1 MQAELLAP
9 AGSWDSLEAALKAG
23 ADAVYLG
30 GSLFGAR
37 AYADNLSTEKLMEA
51 IDLCHLHGRKLYLT
65 VNTLLKEAEL
75 SSMLYQYLAPLY
87 ETGLDAVIVQDF
99 GVFSFIRREFPELP
113 LHASTQMSVHSP
125 EGAAF
130 LASQG
135 ASRVVTARELS
146 LEELRAIHER
156 TDVEIE
162 SFIHGALCYCYSGEC
177 LLSSMIGG
185 RSGNRGRCAQ
195 PCRLPYSLYENGICL
210 AKEKYLLSPK
220 DICTLSILPQILEAG
235 VFSLKIE
242 GRMKKPAYTAEV
254 VRIYR
259 KYLDHYLKHGKK
271 NWKPDP
277 EDLRNLMDLYNR
289 GGFSEGY
296 YTSRNGKTMMSIHC
310 PSHFGTEGAAV
321 TGSQKGVFRL
331 KALED
336 LHAQDMLGEY
346 TLGNDVKKG
355 QSFSLRMAGSHKNGE
370 VLRRTRN
377 AALLAEIE
385 AFLNQKQIQEKINGK
400 LILSAG
406 KPAILILKNGRI
418 TAEVSGDTPEPA
430 KNQGLTR
437 ERLYKQ
443 LSKMGETPFALDE
456 LEIDMKEPV
465 FLPVQSIN
473 ELRRLGIAA
482 LTEASL
488 KEYRRSCQKRKQE
501 IVVSAESA
509 GSKERPMVFT
519 ASVQTQEQ
527 FLALL
532 SVAGIQ
538 RLYLDCEAFTELFS
552 FEKAQQ
558 AVETAHASGKEC
570 WLILP
575 RIFRLDIQKSW
586 DASGMGGILKLF
598 DGFLVRNLEAYSYLL
613 KKGISQK
620 ELLLDNW
627 FYVFNREAEAFW
639 REQQIW
645 QFTAPFEE
653 NAREL
658 QEKGVENDELP
669 VYGRI
674 PLMVSAQCFQKTLG
688 RCTKTPGVLELKD
701 RKGVVFPVRNNCSCC
716 QNTIY
721 NSTPLNLLEN
731 KKEICTLAPAALRL
745 SFTFES
751 GRETEDTARR
761 FVETFLENKAISDEK
776 RDFTRGHFKR
786 GVE

>member
-1 MQAELLAP
+1 M
-9 AGSWDSLEAALKAG
+9 
-23 ADAVYLG
+23 
-30 GSLFGAR
+30 
-37 AYADNLSTEKLMEA
+37 
-51 IDLCHLHGRKLYLT
+51 
-65 VNTLLKEAEL
+65 
-75 SSMLYQYLAPLY
+75 
-87 ETGLDAVIVQDF
+87 
-99 GVFSFIRREFPELP
+99 
-113 LHASTQMSVHSP
+113 
-125 EGAAF
+125 
-130 LASQG
+130 
-135 ASRVVTARELS
+135 
-146 LEELRAIHER
+146 
-156 TDVEIE
+156 
-162 SFIHGALCYCYSGEC
+162 
-177 LLSSMIGG
+177 
-185 RSGNRGRCAQ
+185 
-195 PCRLPYSLYENGICL
+195 
-210 AKEKYLLSPK
+210 
-220 DICTLSILPQILEAG
+220 
-235 VFSLKIE
+235 
-242 GRMKKPAYTAEV
+242 
-254 VRIYR
+254 
-259 KYLDHYLKHGKK
+259 
-271 NWKPDP
+271 
-277 EDLRNLMDLYNR
+277 
-289 GGFSEGY
+289 
-296 YTSRNGKTMMSIHC
+296 
-310 PSHFGTEGAAV
+310 
-321 TGSQKGVFRL
+321 
-331 KALED
+331 
-336 LHAQDMLGEY
+336 
-346 TLGNDVKKG
+346 
-355 QSFSLRMAGSHKNGE
+355 
-370 VLRRTRN
+370 
-377 AALLAEIE
+377 
-385 AFLNQKQIQEKINGK
+385 NQKQIQEKINGK

-509 GSKERPMVFT
+509 GSKERSMVFT

-538 RLYLDCEAFTELFS
+538 RLYLDCEVFTELFS

-658 QEKGVENDELP
+658 QEKGSRKRRTSRIWQDSPDGKCPVLPENI
-669 VYGRI
+669 R
-674 PLMVSAQCFQKTLG
+674 TLYENTG
-688 RCTKTPGVLELKD
+688 SSGVKRSERCGISGTKQL
-701 RKGVVFPVRNNCSCC
+701 
-716 QNTIY
+716 Q
-721 NSTPLNLLEN
+721 LLSEYY
-731 KKEICTLAPAALRL
+731 LQQHAA
-745 SFTFES
+745 ES
-751 GRETEDTARR
+751 SG
-761 FVETFLENKAISDEK
+761 K
-776 RDFTRGHFKR
+776 
-786 GVE
+786 